1 MGAATAATT
10 GAALVAGLA
19 NIGGGAQALMAAFSK
34 ANAAASA
41 GGSSSDLI
49 ATSVGGSGTG
59 SSGGNSALAAAM
71 GDDSSSNSFGAN
83 QPGNASSG
91 QANVAD
97 AKDAKAASD
106 NMQSNGPGT
115 SSNAKTNY
123 PKDDGAPGQM
133 KSNNPL
139 AASGAA
145 AAKVGKIAVGTAAN
159 LVQGS
164 WNVTKAKG
172 HKLIDAAMD
181 RIGETVGGKIA
192 TAIKAS
198 DAARNP
204 GADNP
209 ASFDQDSLSSGKM
222 ESIDAAAEV
231 AAFRDQDPK
240 GA

>member
-1 MGAATAATT
+1 
-10 GAALVAGLA
+10 
-19 NIGGGAQALMAAFSK
+19 MAAFSK

-41 GGSSSDLI
+41 GGSSFDLM
-49 ATSVGGSGTG
+49 ASAGGGTGVPGNNGGDGSGG
-59 SSGGNSALAAAM
+59 SALAAAM

-164 WNVTKAKG
+164 WDVTKAKG
-172 HKLIDAAMD
+172 HELIDAAMD
-181 RIGETVGGKIA
+181 RIGETVGSKIA

-204 GADNP
+204 SADSPAPFGKDSLSKGGN
-209 ASFDQDSLSSGKM
+209 ASFDV
-222 ESIDAAAEV
+222 AAEV
-231 AAFRDQDPK
+231 AAFRDRDPK
-240 GA
+240 ST